1 LILLRKSDLTSFNNL
16 MRHLSIP
23 SVNLYMVDLWM
34 LFGRQGTMKLQC
46 CPRQPT
52 GSFVNLYITEL
63 WVAFLQCET
72 IKSQFSA
79 HEPEQKRPIF
89 QPASPTAPDQKKSL
103 NMKYIRNCYGTIKV
117 QCSANQ
123 PESSCKFVYGRSL
136 DVLCSRGNN
145 GDSIFG
151 SPGREPA
158 IQKLPK
164 SEMFRKSARV
174 LLEICISQK
183 PGWYM

>member
-1 LILLRKSDLTSFNNL
+1 
-16 MRHLSIP
+16 
-23 SVNLYMVDLWM
+23 
-34 LFGRQGTMKLQC
+34 MKLQC

-52 GSFVNLYITEL
+52 GSFVNLYIAEL
-63 WVAFLQCET
+63 WVAFVQRGT

-79 HEPEQKRPIF
+79 REPEQKRPIF
-89 QPASPTAPDQKKSL
+89 QPASPTAPDKKKSL

-123 PESSCKFVYGRSL
+123 PESSCQFVYGGSL
-136 DVLCSRGNN
+136 DAISSRGNN

-151 SPGREPA
+151 PPGREPA

-164 SEMFRKSARV
+164 SAMFRQPARV
-174 LLEICISQK
+174 LLAICISQK